1 MTNLTDNGTFTITAL
16 ASGTFTVVNAS
27 GVTANGQSGTAAAGT
42 ICNPDL
48 VAVKP

>member
-1 MTNLTDNGTFTITAL
+1 MTSLADNGTFTIAAL
-16 ASGTFTVVNAS
+16 GSGTFTVVNAS
-27 GVTANGQSGTAAAGT
+27 GVTATGQSGTAAAGT